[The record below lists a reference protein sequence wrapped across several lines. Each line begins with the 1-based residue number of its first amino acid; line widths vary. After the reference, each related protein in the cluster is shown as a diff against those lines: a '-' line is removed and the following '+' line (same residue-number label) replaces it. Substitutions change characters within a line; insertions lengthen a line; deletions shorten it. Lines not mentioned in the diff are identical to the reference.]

1 MAVGVLFLQRLV
13 SSRFFCF
20 LFFVLL
26 GIEINLKWF
35 NLIYLIYIGLERNGK
50 SCRLRWINYLRPGLK
65 RGMFSQQEQQTIL
78 SLHHML
84 GNKSV
89 FFLLNPIL

>member
-1 MAVGVLFLQRLV
+1 MILEGKLGFFLMVG
-13 SSRFFCF
+13 
-20 LFFVLL
+20 
-26 GIEINLKWF
+26 KWLW
-35 NLIYLIYIGLERNGK
+35 NIYIGLERNGK

-65 RGMFSQQEQQTIL
+65 RGTFSQEEQHTIL

-89 FFLLNPIL
+89 VYFHGFPYHFQYWFTKFQYWNANDQI